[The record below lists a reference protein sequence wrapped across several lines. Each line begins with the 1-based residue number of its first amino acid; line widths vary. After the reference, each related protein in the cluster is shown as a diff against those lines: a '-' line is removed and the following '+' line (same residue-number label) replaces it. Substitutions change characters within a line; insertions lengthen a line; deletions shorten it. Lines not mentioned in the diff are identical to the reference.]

1 MHTGAAPGHV
11 PGALPHT
18 THPGHSRTDTEPKCT
33 KRALALVSVKSS
45 GGLWC
50 LTPEQTWPGGG
61 VFPLTAS
68 FQGRYLHQEGK
79 GQVMLL
85 PHLTPQTHATPS
97 SLLQGAFY
105 FLPLLEGSLQRS
117 TLFLYLPQK
126 AFRGEIAQGGDDGGS
141 AVPSFC
147 SDRVSLLQEDCEGR
161 LFTCMF
167 TKNCSKPAP
176 VHMCQ
181 HLSGCAQVMDPLQ
194 HRAPHLH
201 FPSRMHF

>member
-1 MHTGAAPGHV
+1 M
-11 PGALPHT
+11 
-18 THPGHSRTDTEPKCT
+18 
-33 KRALALVSVKSS
+33 
-45 GGLWC
+45 
-50 LTPEQTWPGGG
+50 TPEQTWPGGG

-97 SLLQGAFY
+97 PLQQGSFY

-147 SDRVSLLQEDCEGR
+147 SDRVSLLQEGCEGR
-161 LFTCMF
+161 LLTCMF

-176 VHMCQ
+176 VHVCQ